1 MSTSS
6 LAVAPARPIA
16 APSLKPMSPGREFA
30 FALHDVA
37 RLMRT
42 LADQR
47 ARALSMTR
55 AQWSVLARLQR
66 SEGVK
71 QSELAVLL
79 DIQPITLAR
88 LIDKLSSLGLVER
101 RDDPRDRRANRLYL
115 TEKAAPVLERL
126 NALGETLIGHTL
138 EGFDSGEI
146 AGLGKSMERIRANL
160 KAQLSCRGE

>member
-1 MSTSS
+1 
-6 LAVAPARPIA
+6 
-16 APSLKPMSPGREFA
+16 MSPEREFF

-47 ARALSMTR
+47 ARAVSMTR

-79 DIQPITLAR
+79 DVQPITLAR
-88 LIDKLSSLGLVER
+88 LVDKLADLGLVER
-101 RDDPRDRRANRLYL
+101 RDDPNDRRANRLYL
-115 TEKAAPVLERL
+115 TEKAAPALERL
-126 NALGETLIGHTL
+126 GALGEILVGHAL
-138 EGFDSGEI
+138 EGFDSREI
-146 AGLGKSMERIRANL
+146 AGLGKNMERIKSNL
-160 KAQLSCRGE
+160 KRQLSYRGV

>member
-1 MSTSS
+1 MTKSS
-6 LAVAPARPIA
+6 VAVFRAAQPAPDANVKA
-16 APSLKPMSPGREFA
+16 MSPGKEVV

-47 ARALSMTR
+47 ARALNMTR

-71 QSELAVLL
+71 QTELAVIL

-88 LIDKLSSLGLVER
+88 LVDKLAGLGLVER
-101 RDDPRDRRANRLYL
+101 RDDPNDRRANRLFL
-115 TEKAAPVLERL
+115 TERAGPVLDRL
-126 NALGETLIGHTL
+126 NALGEALVGRAL
-138 EGFDSGEI
+138 DGFDSREI
-146 AGLGKSMERIRANL
+146 AALGSAMERIRSNL
-160 KAQLSCRGE
+160 KRELNCKG